1 MKDLNTEEQFIHSMN
16 NKLFALYGKIMA
28 VKGLASDDQLILEL
42 NKLETCYK
50 EAQSVLQ
57 EYKYYIGNKSNS

>member
-1 MKDLNTEEQFIHSMN
+1 MKDFNTEEQFIHSMN

-42 NKLETCYK
+42 EKLEKCYK

-57 EYKYYIGNKSNS
+57 EYKNSIEANS